1 MLAMTDDRR
10 ESSRAS
16 PMGVDWK
23 KIAASNPDVIEL
35 PQSPW
40 WHALLVPPNREVKSK
55 DWLERFM
62 PEVYLPK
69 YSKVV
74 RGLRGRMSTRR
85 SCAAIPGMVFAPVE
99 ALDIPRRDE
108 VFNYARVRGFMR
120 SSDGLPQIIH
130 LRDIYKIKLLEAKL
144 NLPPEAKGT
153 FFRLSQRV
161 QFVDGLFDAWQGTV
175 FEIASETR
183 IGVEVDYL
191 FGRKTKV
198 YVPASEIEAI

>member
-1 MLAMTDDRR
+1 MT
-10 ESSRAS
+10 
-16 PMGVDWK
+16 
-23 KIAASNPDVIEL
+23 VIPTETFEA
-35 PQSPW
+35 PRSPW

-55 DWLERFM
+55 EWLERFM
-62 PEVYLPK
+62 PEVYLPS

-74 RGLRGRMSTRR
+74 RGIRGRLSGRR
-85 SCAAIPGMVFAPVE
+85 SCAAIPGMLFAPVE
-99 ALDIPRRDE
+99 ALDIPRRRE
-108 VFNYARVRGFMR
+108 VFDYARVRGFMR

-130 LRDIYKIKLLEAKL
+130 LRDIDRIKVLEARL

-153 FFRLSQRV
+153 FFRLKQRV
-161 QFVDGLFDAWQGTV
+161 QFVDGLFDSWRGMV
-175 FEIASETR
+175 FEIASEAR